1 MNSYAILAARWCLA
15 ELQAKRLDLIMQCKE
30 NTAEF
35 KNIIESIADIEKHI
49 DFCEGLTND

>member
-1 MNSYAILAARWCLA
+1 MNSYAILAARWCLV
-15 ELQAKRLDLIMQCKE
+15 ELQAKRLNLICEGKE

-35 KNIIESIADIEKHI
+35 QNVIKSIADIEKHI

>member
-1 MNSYAILAARWCLA
+1 MNSYAITAARWVLV
-15 ELQAKRLDLIMQCKE
+15 ELQAKRLDLIIQGKE

-35 KNIIESIADIEKHI
+35 QNVIKSIADVETHI

>member
-1 MNSYAILAARWCLA
+1 MNSYAITAARWVLV
-15 ELQAKRLDLIMQCKE
+15 ELQAKRLDLIIQGKE

-35 KNIIESIADIEKHI
+35 KNVIKSIADVESHI

>member
-1 MNSYAILAARWCLA
+1 MNSYAITAARWVLV
-15 ELQAKRLDLIMQCKE
+15 ELQAKRLDLIIQGKE

-35 KNIIESIADIEKHI
+35 QNVIKSIADVESHI